1 MPSKLTQRPE
11 ELIRSYLVSA
21 VRPGE
26 IEGYDPTQTDPQAND
41 YLPFT
46 TDYSR
51 WGETYPL
58 VWFGEEDSP
67 TVPNSGETGFNGL
80 QGDGSGPNIYEI
92 HNITVSVQ
100 TLESDSGAGYLNQT
114 EYDTLAFEIY
124 NEIKHQIQN
133 NTTGVNSDFQFVGI
147 SPSTPLR
154 DAGEESDTTTFY
166 QESGTIFV
174 GVIDEP

>member
-1 MPSKLTQRPE
+1 MPQQLSERPE
-11 ELIRSYLVSA
+11 ETIRQYLTTA
-21 VRPGE
+21 VRPSE
-26 IEGYDPTQTDPQAND
+26 IEGYDPRQTDTQAND

-51 WGETYPL
+51 WGETYPM

-67 TVPNSGETGFNGL
+67 TVPGGGESGYSSIS
-80 QGDGSGPNIYEI
+80 GSGAGPNIYEI

-100 TLESDSGAGYLNQT
+100 TLESDNGAGYLNST

-124 NEIKHQIQN
+124 QEIKHQIQN
-133 NTTGVNSDFQFVGI
+133 NATDLDPFSFIGI
-147 SPSTPLR
+147 TPSTPLR

-166 QESGTIFV
+166 QEQATIYAGFL
-174 GVIDEP
+174 DTP